1 MTAGQTELP
10 RAAIAT
16 SIQRERHRV
25 GISLTELARRA
36 GVAKSTLSQLESGT
50 GNPSLETMWAL
61 AVALGVPFSQLL
73 DPPPSP
79 VQVLR
84 AGQGPAVAASE
95 AEYVATLLSASP
107 PGVRRDLY
115 RITAEPGSARLSDP
129 HAPGTIEH
137 VYLAGGRAVVGPAD
151 AAVELAAGD
160 FITYPGD
167 EPHIF
172 EAHGGPADALLVSE
186 QR

>member
-1 MTAGQTELP
+1 MTAHDQLP
-10 RAAIAT
+10 RAAIAA
-16 SIQRERHRV
+16 SIRRERGRV

-61 AVALGVPFSQLL
+61 AVALGIPFSQLIE
-73 DPPPSP
+73 PPASTI
-79 VQVLR
+79 QVVR
-84 AGQGPAVAASE
+84 AGEGPSVAASE
-95 AEYVATLLSASP
+95 ADYVATLLTASP

-115 RITAEPGSARLSDP
+115 RITAEPGQARESAP
-129 HAPGTIEH
+129 HARGTIEH
-137 VYLAGGRAVVGPAD
+137 VYLAGGRALVGPAEGS
-151 AAVELAAGD
+151 VELATGD

-167 EPHIF
+167 EPHTF
-172 EAHGGPADALLVSE
+172 EALGGPAHALLVSE